1 MDNVYIFRP
10 YEKDDEW
17 IVWVCAAPMLSIY
30 PLFYDG
36 EATLLQSISYVIFC
50 LLFWFGAVL
59 GIMEHCTN
67 ISVSYQGISVSRGKH
82 DVVPLT
88 NWKTFECAYLLD
100 VSWTDSDKIGFRNKR
115 YASYYFIFTRNQLT
129 DAEIVKLT
137 SRLAKSK
144 PLGKMNGHIVFR
156 SDEQHNIAIRQ
167 YIGEQIPLIELKR
180 NSEGEISRI

>member
-1 MDNVYIFRP
+1 MANQYTFRP
-10 YEKDDEW
+10 YEKEEEW
-17 IVWVCAAPMLSIY
+17 KIWLCVAPMMSIF

-36 EATLLQSISYVIFC
+36 EATLFQSISYVIVC

-59 GIMEHCTN
+59 GIMEYRTT
-67 ISVSYQGISVSRGKH
+67 ISVSDRGISVNRGKRN
-82 DVVPLT
+82 VVPLT
-88 NWKTFECAYLLD
+88 NWKTIECAYLLD
-100 VSWTDSDKIGFRNKR
+100 VSWTDSDKTGFRNKR

-156 SDEQHNIAIRQ
+156 SNEQHNIAIRQ

-180 NSEGEISRI
+180 NSEGEISRV